1 LLCFRSESLTS
12 RYYALHLLKKVR
24 TTVLQKKWLN
34 FHSVTKQSELSLTE
48 VDFNARN
55 TNAQSESKPTV
66 WMEGALL
73 VTQWVNMEEKE
84 MPSFR
89 NLEDVFNQITQRVKS
104 LVMDNKRICISRNRV
119 ILSTI
124 SHVLFN
130 ENEMNAY
137 KNSDDVHSFCIDK
150 VSNYPFIDFP
160 FYGQ

>member
-1 LLCFRSESLTS
+1 
-12 RYYALHLLKKVR
+12 
-24 TTVLQKKWLN
+24 
-34 FHSVTKQSELSLTE
+34 
-48 VDFNARN
+48 VDLNARN
-55 TNAQSESKPTV
+55 INAQSESKPTR
-66 WMEGALL
+66 WMEEALL
-73 VTQWVNMEEKE
+73 FTQWLNMEEKE

-89 NLEDVFNQITQRVKS
+89 SLENIFNQITQRVKS
-104 LVMDNKRICISRNRV
+104 LVMEKNHISKNRE

>member
-1 LLCFRSESLTS
+1 
-12 RYYALHLLKKVR
+12 VR

-34 FHSVTKQSELSLTE
+34 FHSVTKQFELSLTE

-84 MPSFR
+84 MPSIR
-89 NLEDVFNQITQRVKS
+89 SLEDVFNQITQHVKS
-104 LVMDNKRICISRNRV
+104 LVMDSKRICISRNRV

-130 ENEMNAY
+130 ENEMNFVPIPEF
-137 KNSDDVHSFCIDK
+137 NIETDEDVYSFCIDK
-150 VSNYPFIDFP
+150 VSNYSFISFL
-160 FYGQ
+160 FFGQ